1 MDVQKT
7 ITKDNVN
14 NMIEIIKNLDLTKPW
29 RLTLSEYKWN
39 RSVDQ
44 NSRYWKLLRTL
55 SDFMGYDVDELDT
68 LMKYKFLS
76 EETTIGTENVLKIKS
91 TSQLNTKEMAQY
103 QDNIQNWAM
112 DFGFIFKDL
121 DG

>member
-76 EETTIGTENVLKIKS
+76 EETTIGKENVLKIKS

-112 DFGFIFKDL
+112 DFGFTFKDL

>member
-76 EETTIGTENVLKIKS
+76 EETTIGEENVLKIKS

>member
-76 EETTIGTENVLKIKS
+76 EETTIGKENVLKIKS